1 MKTRRLVGRW
11 ICSNRVT
18 DVMGCVV
25 PLCFPPVCMDMCIC
39 TNHDLD
45 WTFHPMAPRKVASH
59 CHHHKIHRFRV
70 NTETLLKPV
79 LQESSAL
86 GDYTAPKQ
94 YLKLNGHFSPHGYGT
109 RCDGESRTH
118 SFRCPQLASA
128 TRKPAATDLQPIAAS
143 PQRRTTT
150 TTTTRVESENRKR
163 ITKSNLRDVFSG
175 LEVTIVSD
183 KTKSKGRSS
192 LRGNRPLF
200 GWVHS

>member
-1 MKTRRLVGRW
+1 MLGYVPRHVTVLLSVLQSTKTRRLVGRW

-128 TRKPAATDLQPIAAS
+128 TFNGWCTAPNCLF
-143 PQRRTTT
+143 
-150 TTTTRVESENRKR
+150 V
-163 ITKSNLRDVFSG
+163 
-175 LEVTIVSD
+175 VTVVP
-183 KTKSKGRSS
+183 SS
-192 LRGNRPLF
+192 T
-200 GWVHS
+200 